1 MQYVSGWTEKLLTL
15 CQSDKWFI
23 RMQGEVTMCH
33 TRSLSHIGAFRKHME
48 EKPVEFL
55 FFSFFEKKNLIFFS
69 VKSTGWLEPLL
80 GRIAEDK
87 RHVVA
92 PVIGNINDDTLQ
104 FAWFNPDQI
113 HVGKFDWDLTFNWMP
128 IPSYVKDK
136 MNSKVD
142 AIRLV
147 SDFNRIFC
155 RVVFLPHVYKGLT
168 VAPL

>member
-1 MQYVSGWTEKLLTL
+1 M
-15 CQSDKWFI
+15 I
-23 RMQGEVTMCH
+23 
-33 TRSLSHIGAFRKHME
+33 
-48 EKPVEFL
+48 L
-55 FFSFFEKKNLIFFS
+55 FSINS
-69 VKSTGWLEPLL
+69 AGWLEPLL

-142 AIRLV
+142 PIRLV
-147 SDFNRIFC
+147 SDFNGVFFVGCFFLMSIRGAQWPPCDFSSASCILQGYDPTHLKSFC
-155 RVVFLPHVYKGLT
+155 KLQDNACYTKSLLVST
-168 VAPL
+168 

>member
-1 MQYVSGWTEKLLTL
+1 M
-15 CQSDKWFI
+15 I
-23 RMQGEVTMCH
+23 
-33 TRSLSHIGAFRKHME
+33 
-48 EKPVEFL
+48 L
-55 FFSFFEKKNLIFFS
+55 FSINS
-69 VKSTGWLEPLL
+69 AGWLEPLL

-142 AIRLV
+142 PIRLV
-147 SDFNRIFC
+147 SDFNGFFFVGC
-155 RVVFLPHVYKGLT
+155 FFSHVYKWRT

>member
-1 MQYVSGWTEKLLTL
+1 
-15 CQSDKWFI
+15 
-23 RMQGEVTMCH
+23 MCH
-33 TRSLSHIGAFRKHME
+33 TRSFANSGAFRSQLGRRNQQSL
-48 EKPVEFL
+48 F
-55 FFSFFEKKNLIFFS
+55 FFSFFLREKNLILFS
-69 VKSTGWLEPLL
+69 INSAGWLEPLL

-142 AIRLV
+142 PIRLV
-147 SDFNRIFC
+147 SDFNGFFFVGC
-155 RVVFLPHVYKGLT
+155 FFSHVYKGRT

>member
-1 MQYVSGWTEKLLTL
+1 M
-15 CQSDKWFI
+15 I
-23 RMQGEVTMCH
+23 
-33 TRSLSHIGAFRKHME
+33 
-48 EKPVEFL
+48 L
-55 FFSFFEKKNLIFFS
+55 FSINS
-69 VKSTGWLEPLL
+69 AGWLEPLL

-142 AIRLV
+142 PIRLV
-147 SDFNRIFC
+147 SDFNGFFFC
-155 RVVFLPHVYKGLT
+155 RVFFFSCLKGAHSGLLVIFPLLAAFYRAMTPLT
-168 VAPL
+168 QNLFAICKIMPATQNLC

>member
-1 MQYVSGWTEKLLTL
+1 M
-15 CQSDKWFI
+15 I
-23 RMQGEVTMCH
+23 
-33 TRSLSHIGAFRKHME
+33 
-48 EKPVEFL
+48 L
-55 FFSFFEKKNLIFFS
+55 FSIN
-69 VKSTGWLEPLL
+69 STGWLEPLL

-104 FAWFNPDQI
+104 FAWFNPDQV

-142 AIRLV
+142 PIRLV
-147 SDFNRIFC
+147 SDFNVEHFFSLKSIRGSQWPPCDF
-155 RVVFLPHVYKGLT
+155 FLC
-168 VAPL
+168 

>member
-1 MQYVSGWTEKLLTL
+1 
-15 CQSDKWFI
+15 
-23 RMQGEVTMCH
+23 MQGEVAMRH
-33 TRSLSHIGAFRKHME
+33 TRSLLHDGAFRTLME
-48 EKPVEFL
+48 EKSVEFL
-55 FFSFFEKKNLIFFS
+55 FFFLRKNLILFS
-69 VKSTGWLEPLL
+69 INSTGWLEPLL

-104 FAWFNPDQI
+104 FAWFNPDQV

-142 AIRLV
+142 PIRLV
-147 SDFNRIFC
+147 SDFNVGHFFSLKSIRGSQWPPCDF
-155 RVVFLPHVYKGLT
+155 FLC
-168 VAPL
+168 

>member
-1 MQYVSGWTEKLLTL
+1 M
-15 CQSDKWFI
+15 I
-23 RMQGEVTMCH
+23 
-33 TRSLSHIGAFRKHME
+33 
-48 EKPVEFL
+48 L
-55 FFSFFEKKNLIFFS
+55 FSINS
-69 VKSTGWLEPLL
+69 AGWLEPLL

-142 AIRLV
+142 PIRLV
-147 SDFNRIFC
+147 SDFNGFLFC
-155 RVVFLPHVYKGLT
+155 RVFFFSCLYGVHSGLLDIF
-168 VAPL
+168 PLLAAFYRAMTPLT